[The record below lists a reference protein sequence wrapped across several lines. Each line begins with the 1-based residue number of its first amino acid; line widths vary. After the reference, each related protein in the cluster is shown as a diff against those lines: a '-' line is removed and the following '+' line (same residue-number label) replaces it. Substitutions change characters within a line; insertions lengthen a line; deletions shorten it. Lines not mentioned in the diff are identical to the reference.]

1 LDGVRRLGST
11 LILATVL
18 AVPSAA
24 SAAPPKGCHP
34 KGSTTVVANARTRV
48 FRWHRLVYGCLRKLG
63 HPYALTSNDGY
74 GFDRLRFVKPVLA
87 GRYVAWAIYWE
98 SSVEGYGYGVRSMD
112 LRTGGLSLTE
122 FDATLSGEPEKA
134 VVSRLVLTP
143 GGSYAWT
150 WTIDYKDHQAK
161 ELRKVEPN
169 RKPAPKYPELGKL
182 VDSGDDL
189 DLMSLTRAG
198 STISWMRGGVAQS
211 QTLT

>member
-1 LDGVRRLGST
+1 VRRLGLT
-11 LILATVL
+11 LVL
-18 AVPSAA
+18 AVVLLVPSSA
-24 SAAPPKGCHP
+24 SAARPKGCHP

-48 FRWHRLVYGCLRKLG
+48 FRWHGLVYGCLRRLG

-87 GRYVAWAIYWE
+87 GRFVAWAFYWE

-112 LRTGGLSLTE
+112 LRNGGLSLTE
-122 FDATLSGEPEKA
+122 FDATLSGQPENV
-134 VVSRLVLTP
+134 VVSRLIVTP

-161 ELRKVEPN
+161 ELREVEPYGK
-169 RKPAPKYPELGKL
+169 RKKYPDLGAL

-189 DLMSLTRAG
+189 DLTSLTRTG
-198 STISWMRGGVAQS
+198 STISWMRGGVARS
-211 QTLT
+211 QPLV